1 MRQVGREPVNDSEG
15 ITMNPSPVGP
25 DSRSAIGCYMN
36 HALAEGGP
44 EAVDHF
50 VARVLRRAHQ
60 TAEAHGSPSEA
71 RAIRG
76 VAHLFADEL
85 SASDPDFDRVGF
97 VAAATEGPP

>member
-1 MRQVGREPVNDSEG
+1 
-15 ITMNPSPVGP
+15 MNASPVGP
-25 DSRSAIGCYMN
+25 DSRSAVGCCMN
-36 HALAEGGP
+36 QALVEGGP

-85 SASDPDFDRVGF
+85 SASYPDFDRVGF